1 MAGERPGLRLALAC
15 ALLTAPFFGRFVAA
29 ADDSP
34 DDLAGVIINLLG
46 DKDKD
51 VRALGLQQVR
61 EEAKGEAATK
71 QFAAALPKLAPD
83 AQAALLRALADR
95 GDLAAR
101 PAVIDMLNSDDE
113 SVRAAALFALG
124 PLGTTDDV
132 GVLIH
137 ALDGGTKAEKQS
149 ARDSLDRIIGDSA
162 SRAIVAAITSAKP
175 AVRSE
180 LIAILAARRA
190 ALAVPEILAA
200 SLDDNAAV
208 RTAAM
213 AALAQL
219 AKPEHVPAILRGVL
233 KAAPGEERAAAERA
247 VAAVC
252 DRIADPNKRAE
263 AILGA
268 LPSFNTE
275 DQTIL
280 LSPLGRVGGADA
292 LKVVEAAIADPNP
305 RRHAA
310 GIRALCNWPDASVAA
325 KLEGMTEAARDP
337 GERTQL
343 LRALVRVAALR
354 DARSSADRLALLKR
368 CMSLAT
374 TDEERNLVVRRIRTV
389 HTIESLRYLMADLDK
404 PELAQEAAASIVE
417 LAHYKELRE
426 PNKAEFDRALD
437 AAIRVSKDPVVVDHA
452 QRYKKGQTAE
462 RAAP

>member
-1 MAGERPGLRLALAC
+1 MAGERPGLRFAIAC

-34 DDLAGVIINLLG
+34 DQLVGVIINLLG

-83 AQAALLRALADR
+83 AQAALLRALGDR
-95 GDLAAR
+95 GDPAAR
-101 PAVIDMLNSDDE
+101 PAVLDMLKSDDE
-113 SVRAAALFALG
+113 SVRAAAIFALG

-132 GVLIH
+132 ATLIR

-149 ARDSLDRIIGDSA
+149 AHDSLVRISGDSA
-162 SRAIVAAITSAKP
+162 SRGIVAALAQAKP
-175 AVRSE
+175 ATRAE

-190 ALAVPEILAA
+190 AFAVPEILAA
-200 SLDDNAAV
+200 SLDENAAV
-208 RTAAM
+208 RAAAM

-219 AKPEHVPAILRGVL
+219 AKPEHVPAMLKGVL
-233 KAAPGEERAAAERA
+233 KAASGEERAAAERST
-247 VAAVC
+247 AAVS
-252 DRIADPNKRAE
+252 DRIADPDKRAE
-263 AILGA
+263 PILRA
-268 LPSFNTE
+268 LPSFNAD
-275 DQTIL
+275 DQATL
-280 LSPLGRVGGADA
+280 LSTLGRVGGADA
-292 LKVVEAAIADPNP
+292 LKVVEAAISDSNS

-325 KLEGMTEAARDP
+325 KLAGMTEAARDP

-343 LRALVRVAALR
+343 LRALIRVGALHDTR
-354 DARSSADRLALLKR
+354 TDAERLALLKHS
-368 CMSLAT
+368 MSLAT
-374 TDEERNLVVRRIRTV
+374 TGEERNLVIRRVRTV
-389 HTIESLRYLMADLDK
+389 HTIESLHYLLPYLDK

-417 LAHYKELRE
+417 LAHYKDLRE
-426 PNKAEFDRALD
+426 PNKPEFDRALD
-437 AAIRVSKDPVVVDHA
+437 AAIRVSKDPVVIDHA
-452 QRYKKGQTAE
+452 QRYKKGQTAD